1 MMQKGDKKGVF
12 IVLDGLDGS
21 GKATQAKLLTE
32 GLAALGIP
40 FETIDFPSYDRTR
53 FGTLIGEALAGKRG
67 DFLHI
72 DPRIGSTLYALDR
85 FEMSPKIRAWMEE
98 GKVVIADRFTSSNQI
113 HQGGKIRDAE
123 ERAAFMQWLD
133 EMEHTTLNIPRP
145 DAVIYL
151 RVPTAVSAKLLAEKR
166 EAKNR
171 VLPEGEKDTVER
183 DEEYVERSYES
194 AQLLA
199 KEHGNWHVIDCV
211 VGDAMRTPADIH
223 EDVLAV
229 VKGILGT

>member
-1 MMQKGDKKGVF
+1 MQKETRAGAF

-21 GKATQAKLLTE
+21 GKATQTKLLAERLARE
-32 GLAALGIP
+32 GIA
-40 FETIDFPSYDRTR
+40 FETLDFPSYGRTM

-85 FEMSPKIRAWMEE
+85 YEMSPVIRAWLDE

-113 HQGGKIRDAE
+113 HQGGKIRDAA
-123 ERAAFMQWLD
+123 ERAEFMAWL
-133 EMEHTTLNIPRP
+133 EKMEHEVLGIPRP

-151 RVPTAVSAKLLAEKR
+151 RVPVAISARLLAEKR

-194 AQLLA
+194 AQMLA
-199 KEHGNWHVIDCV
+199 NEHGNWRMIDCV
-211 VGDAMRTPADIH
+211 AGDGIRTPHDIH
-223 EDVLAV
+223 EEVFREV
-229 VKGILGT
+229 QRILGA

>member
-1 MMQKGDKKGVF
+1 MQKPGVF

-21 GKATQAKLLTE
+21 GKATQTRLLTE
-32 GLAALGIP
+32 RLKSLGIP
-40 FETIDFPSYDRTR
+40 FETIDFPSYERTT

-72 DPRIGSTLYALDR
+72 DPRIGSTMYALDR

-113 HQGGKIRDAE
+113 HQGGKVRSTE
-123 ERAAFMQWLD
+123 ERKEFMHWLD
-133 EMEHTTLNIPRP
+133 HMEHEVLNIPRP

-151 RVPTAVSAKLLAEKR
+151 RVPVAVSAKLLAEKR

-194 AQLLA
+194 AEMLA
-199 KEHGNWHVIDCV
+199 KEQGNWHIIDCAA
-211 VGDAMRTPADIH
+211 GEGIRTPEDIH
-223 EDVLAV
+223 EACFKV
-229 VKGILGT
+229 VSGITGYTGT